1 MVIGSTIIAVF
12 MMIGA
17 MVVRVRSSKK
27 PASIKKIVLPPLF
40 MSTGSLMYLS
50 PIFRM
55 SLVEM
60 LEATVIGIIFGLILN
75 KITRFEIRN
84 GEIYLK
90 RTKSFFLI
98 LGALLIVRVILKYI
112 LGTTIDYGQLSGM
125 FFWLAF
131 SMIVTWRVTMFI
143 KFKKTYETL

>member
-27 PASIKKIVLPPLF
+27 PATIKKIVLPPLF

-55 SLVEM
+55 SLLEM
-60 LEATVIGIIFGLILN
+60 VEATLIGIIFGLILN

-98 LGALLIVRVILKYI
+98 LVALIIVRLILKYF
-112 LGTTIDYGQLSGM
+112 LGATIDYGQLSGM

-143 KFKKTYETL
+143 KFKKTFETL